1 MAASIYKDERVK
13 LSLFM
18 IIIFIIAGMMT
29 QLTLHMELNGV
40 NKEYIKKNTEILGY
54 INDQNPQIANEIIPI
69 ITGKKQGDYK
79 SGEAILDKYS
89 YNSNL
94 KYFENPIFQHTIG
107 VRLLIIEMVILML
120 ISIIGVI
127 MILRPLFID
136 IQYLAHRADEIIEN
150 KFDTTYKRQAA
161 SREGILDKLFHK
173 FNIMEDRIENSIKLL
188 NEEKLNLK
196 NIINDI
202 THQLKTPITAL
213 SMYTDIL
220 QDHRN
225 MEEEDLDTFIYSAKE
240 QLERMEW
247 LVLTLLKYARL
258 ESNVVTYNKK
268 QISLNG
274 TVEEAIN
281 PLKIKAIEKNQKII
295 FHNDKE
301 IIYNHDKN
309 WVAEAISN
317 IIKNAIEHT
326 SNKGIIEIGIEET
339 ELSIVVW
346 IKDTG
351 EGIPKEEFKNI
362 FKRFYK
368 GENSVNPSS
377 IGIGLCLSRTIIRNN
392 NGDITLESEVGK
404 GTTFYIKFL
413 KTV

>member
-1 MAASIYKDERVK
+1 MRACICKDERVR
-13 LSLFM
+13 LGIFM
-18 IIIFIIAGMMT
+18 IIIFIVAGIIT
-29 QLTLHMELNGV
+29 QLVINMDLAEI
-40 NKEYIKKNTEILGY
+40 NKGYIRQNTEVIGY
-54 INDQNPQIANEIIPI
+54 INDTNPILAKEIIPI
-69 ITGKKQGDYK
+69 ITGKKVGDYE
-79 SGEAILDKYS
+79 SGKEILDQYS
-89 YNSNL
+89 YNTDL
-94 KYFENPIFQHTIG
+94 KYLENPIFKNTVGLRVLIG
-107 VRLLIIEMVILML
+107 VTMVLMIIAITGILI
-120 ISIIGVI
+120 
-127 MILRPLFID
+127 ILRPLFID
-136 IQYLAHRADEIIEN
+136 IEYLARKADEIIEN
-150 KFDTTYKRQAA
+150 KFDTTNNRQTA
-161 SREGILDKLFHK
+161 SREGVLDKLFHK
-173 FNIMEDRIENSIKLL
+173 FNIMEDRIQQSIKVLHD
-188 NEEKLNLK
+188 EKINLK

-225 MEEEDLDTFIYSAKE
+225 MEEEDLDTFIYSSKE

-258 ESNVVTYNKK
+258 ESNVVTYNKEK
-268 QISLNG
+268 TSLNN
-274 TVEEAIN
+274 TIEEAIN
-281 PLKIKAIEKNQKII
+281 PLKIKAKEKNQKIL
-295 FHNDKE
+295 FHNEKE

-326 SNKGIIEIGIEET
+326 FDGGIIEIGVEET
-339 ELSIVVW
+339 EISIIIW

-368 GENSVNPSS
+368 GENSVNPTS
-377 IGIGLCLSRTIIRNN
+377 IGIGLCLSRTIIRKN

>member
-1 MAASIYKDERVK
+1 MRASICKDERIR
-13 LSLFM
+13 LS
-18 IIIFIIAGMMT
+18 IFIIIMFIAAGIIT
-29 QLTLHMELNGV
+29 QLIINIDLMQINTG
-40 NKEYIKKNTEILGY
+40 YIKQSTAIVGY
-54 INDQNPQIANEIIPI
+54 INGKNPVLAEEIIPI
-69 ITGKKQGDYK
+69 ITGKQNGDYENGK
-79 SGEAILDKYS
+79 KILDQYS
-89 YNSNL
+89 YNTEL
-94 KYFENPIFQHTIG
+94 QYLENPIFKNTIG
-107 VRLLIIEMVILML
+107 LKISIIAIATLMI
-120 ISIIGVI
+120 ISIIGVLV
-127 MILRPLFID
+127 ILRPLFID
-136 IQYLAHRADEIIEN
+136 IQYLARKADEIIEN
-150 KFDTTYKRQAA
+150 KFDRTHNRQAA
-161 SREGILDKLFHK
+161 SREGVLDKLFHK
-173 FNIMEDRIENSIKLL
+173 FNIMEDRIQQSIKILHD
-188 NEEKLNLK
+188 EKINLK

-225 MEEEDLDTFIYSAKE
+225 MEEEDLDTFIYSSKE

-258 ESNVVTYNKK
+258 ESNVVTYNKEK
-268 QISLNG
+268 TPLNN
-274 TVEEAIN
+274 TIEEAIN
-281 PLKIKAIEKNQKII
+281 PLKIKAKEKHQKII
-295 FHNDKE
+295 FNNNKDVL
-301 IIYNHDKN
+301 YNHDKN

-326 SNKGIIEIGIEET
+326 SDGGTIEIGIEET
-339 ELSIVVW
+339 EISIIIW

-368 GENSVNPSS
+368 GENSVNPAS
-377 IGIGLCLSRTIIRNN
+377 IGIGLCLSRTIIRKN